1 MTCNLKTH
9 TGTAGTVD
17 ARHHSDAGPDL
28 YAIKMICWTYGYRE
42 IEIEKAREG
51 RFLPTRI
58 ELGVWRASIY
68 SKCGMFMA
76 ICLR

>member
-9 TGTAGTVD
+9 TGTAGAVD
-17 ARHHSDAGPDL
+17 ARHDSDVGPDL
-28 YAIKMICWTYGYRE
+28 YAIKMNCWTYEYRE

-51 RFLPTRI
+51 RFLPTRS
-58 ELGVWRASIY
+58 LVCGGRVY